1 MATIVIETT
10 KIEQDK
16 VLAALKELQGETIAL
31 TRVAKEAGIGNNRV
45 RYVITDL
52 IEAGKV
58 KRIAT
63 KAMSKHYVRY
73 KYEVL

>member
-1 MATIVIETT
+1 M
-10 KIEQDK
+10 
-16 VLAALKELQGETIAL
+16 